1 MVIAIDGPAGS
12 GKSTTAKLLANKL
25 NFIYLD
31 SGAMYRAV
39 TLYFLR
45 ESIDINDRD
54 IISENLDNLNLSIDF
69 VNQFEVSING
79 FNVMDEIRSNEI
91 DALVSSVSKIDIV
104 RKKMVDIQRIFSK
117 DKNVVVEGRDIGSHV
132 FPDAAFKFFLVA
144 DIAERAKRRL
154 TQIGAS
160 DSLKI
165 TQLIENLEKRDKID
179 SSRSISPL
187 IKSDDAIEIDTTN
200 LTIEEQVSKIYK
212 IINN

>member
-1 MVIAIDGPAGS
+1 
-12 GKSTTAKLLANKL
+12 
-25 NFIYLD
+25 
-31 SGAMYRAV
+31 
-39 TLYFLR
+39 
-45 ESIDINDRD
+45 DRD

-187 IKSDDAIEIDTTN
+187 IKSGDAIEIDTTN

>member
-187 IKSDDAIEIDTTN
+187 IKSGDAIEIDTTN